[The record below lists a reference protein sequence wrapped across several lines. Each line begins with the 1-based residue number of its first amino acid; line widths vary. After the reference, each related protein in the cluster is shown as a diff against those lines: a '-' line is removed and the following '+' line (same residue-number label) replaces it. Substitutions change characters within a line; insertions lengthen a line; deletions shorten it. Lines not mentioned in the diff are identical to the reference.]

1 MFDWQKPGHAFEGCS
16 WALAPAFSFEHVHHM
31 MKKLHQILLHVD
43 ILPKN
48 KEPSNHGLEPMNPQ
62 KKIFNALCMADGH
75 RRERYTSHIILPPG
89 ELSV

>member
-1 MFDWQKPGHAFEGCS
+1 MKFDWQKPGHAFEGYS

-48 KEPSNHGLEPMNPQ
+48 KEPNNHGLEPMNPQ
-62 KKIFNALCMADGH
+62 KKSLIPCVWQMVTEEKDTQA
-75 RRERYTSHIILPPG
+75 I
-89 ELSV
+89 